1 MSMSLT
7 RYAVGAAL
15 LLALTGCGGGGTG
28 GLLGGLGGSMQS
40 CYTGTNLQLASPT
53 AFQTGV
59 PSNIGQI
66 TLVADGSSNTLYSTY
81 NQWNVVLQTNFGQQ
95 IAGGPLTLVPFPNGP
110 HPFPSD
116 FYYASSVPTLNAG
129 TTYNVLLEQNNGLN
143 CTAVPINSF
152 ST

>member
-1 MSMSLT
+1 MSTT
-7 RYAVGAAL
+7 RYAAAAAL
-15 LLALTGCGGGGTG
+15 VLALTGCGGGAG
-28 GLLGGLGGSMQS
+28 GLLGGIGGSVQS
-40 CYTGTNLQLASPT
+40 CYTGTNVQLASPT

-59 PSNIGQI
+59 PANIGQI
-66 TLVADGSSNTLYSTY
+66 TLVADGNSNALYSSY

-95 IAGGPLTLVPFPNGP
+95 ITGGPLNLVPFSSGP

-116 FYYASSVPTLNAG
+116 YYYASSVPALNPG
-129 TTYNVLLEQNNGLN
+129 TTYNVLLEQNNGSN

>member
-1 MSMSLT
+1 MSIT
-7 RYAVGAAL
+7 RYAAAAVL
-15 LLALTGCGGGGTG
+15 VCALAGCGGGGAG
-28 GLLGGLGGSMQS
+28 GLLGGIGASPQS
-40 CYTGTNLQLASPT
+40 CYTGTTVQLASPT

-59 PSNIGQI
+59 SANIGQV
-66 TLVADGSSNTLYSTY
+66 TLVADGNSNTLYSTY

-95 IAGGPLTLVPFPNGP
+95 IAGGPLNLVPFSSGP

-116 FYYASSVPTLNAG
+116 FYYASSIPLLTPG
-129 TTYNVLLEQNNGLN
+129 TTYNVLLEENNGLG

>member
-1 MSMSLT
+1 MSKT

-15 LLALTGCGGGGTG
+15 ALALTGCSAGGGS
-28 GLLGGLGGSMQS
+28 GLLGGLGGSTQF
-40 CYTGTNLQLASPT
+40 CYTGTNVQLASPA

-59 PSNIGQI
+59 PANIGQI
-66 TLVADGSSNTLYSTY
+66 TIVADGNTNSLYSTY
-81 NQWNVVLQTNFGQQ
+81 NEWNIVLQTNFGQQ

-116 FYYASSVPTLNAG
+116 FYYASSIPTLNPG
-129 TTYNVLLEQNNGLN
+129 TSYNVLLEQNNGTA
-143 CTAVPINSF
+143 CTPVPINSF